1 MGRVSRDIT
10 TFVITVNGE
19 ISSDEFLDNSV
30 VVSHHV
36 SVVSS
41 PIKFGIAIN

>member
-1 MGRVSRDIT
+1 
-10 TFVITVNGE
+10 VNGE
-19 ISSDEFLDNSV
+19 ISSDEFLDDGV

-41 PIKFGIAIN
+41 PIKFGVAIN